1 VIEIKSYPDRGG
13 KTDPADIRGACRQAG
28 VGVIALRAAAGEL
41 GASEPSVLVPAAGD
55 LVLRLPGSNNPR
67 LRAMTLEGEVDSL
80 ERALAAAPRNLEE
93 TEALLAGI
101 APDAAL
107 DSAEAVDQLPNAY
120 RENCREFCA
129 LARRCKQRACH
140 QSDPILIGSRARE
153 EFAAA
158 GSLERV
164 FALIDDA
171 TAASPA
177 EEQLQQRLRLE
188 VAELEKAV
196 A

>member
-1 VIEIKSYPDRGG
+1 
-13 KTDPADIRGACRQAG
+13 
-28 VGVIALRAAAGEL
+28 
-41 GASEPSVLVPAAGD
+41 
-55 LVLRLPGSNNPR
+55 
-67 LRAMTLEGEVDSL
+67 MTLEGEVDSL

-101 APDAAL
+101 APAAL

-120 RENCREFCA
+120 RESCREFCA
-129 LARRCKQRACH
+129 LARRCKQRACR

-164 FALIDDA
+164 FALIDGA
-171 TAASPA
+171 AAASPA
-177 EEQLQQRLRLE
+177 EAQLQQRLRLE
-188 VAELEKAV
+188 VAEFEQAV